1 MKHTIKNT
9 LSLVMMSSALFCT
22 PCFASVSNDLG
33 NFFKGL
39 GYDTNVTDPSVYQ
52 GQAAG
57 YYSGGSLFARNT
69 VRDYQLLSVQ
79 LPKVRAGCGG
89 IDIYTG
95 AFSFVNSQ
103 NLVNAMNNIANN
115 AVSYATM
122 LGLESVSPEIANEMQ
137 TLQAFANQVNQSNIS
152 SCESAATLV
161 GAVWPKT
168 QEAQRQVCQ
177 SIATDKNIASDYTAA
192 RMNCG
197 ASGNQTSTLSG
208 AANDADYKDL
218 ILQNTNIAWAALQK
232 NGFLSSDSELAELFM
247 SFSGTIIV
255 QSGSSDNEPNKYSV
269 VPTLAGNQQLVKA
282 LLYGGDATMYMCDTT
297 DKCLNP
303 ALHTVTVNQED
314 GLVKQVSSLISDM
327 YSRILSDTQITPSE
341 LGLLNATQIP
351 LYKMLSV
358 EAAYTGGSSLLDLN
372 SYSDIIAVD
381 ILNQYLNENLD
392 IIQKSAGTMQYPAEV
407 VEQFNRSISQ
417 ARTDVSKI
425 EVSADQSTNTN
436 LQLIQRTQLM
446 EQQLSGQLSSH
457 LNDSMSWSAGL
468 K

>member
-1 MKHTIKNT
+1 MKINKIKPVYVLIMFLYCT
-9 LSLVMMSSALFCT
+9 TSFAGVSS
-22 PCFASVSNDLG
+22 DLG
-33 NFFKGL
+33 SFFKGL
-39 GYDTNVTDPSVYQ
+39 GYDTNATDATAYK
-52 GQAAG
+52 GQTAG
-57 YYSGGSLFARNT
+57 YYTGGSLFARNT
-69 VRDYQLLSVQ
+69 VRDYQLLSIQ

-168 QEAQRQVCQ
+168 EEAQRQVCQ
-177 SIATDKNIASDYTAA
+177 SIATDKNFASDYTAA

-197 ASGNQTSTLSG
+197 TGGAQTSTLSSG
-208 AANDADYKDL
+208 ASDPDYKDL
-218 ILQNTNIAWAALQK
+218 VLQNTNIAWNALQK
-232 NGFLSSDSELAELFM
+232 NGFLSSDAELSELFM
-247 SFSGTIIV
+247 SLSGTIII

-269 VPTLAGNQQLVKA
+269 VPTLAGNEQLVKA
-282 LLYGGDATMYMCDTT
+282 LLYGGDATIYTCDTT
-297 DKCLNP
+297 QKCLNP
-303 ALHTVTVNQED
+303 SLHSITVND
-314 GLVKQVSSLISDM
+314 NDALVKQVRSLLDDM
-327 YSRILSDTQITPSE
+327 YQHILADTPIMDTE
-341 LGLLNATQIP
+341 KGLLNSTNIP

-358 EAAYTGGSSLLDLN
+358 EAAYTGGSSLLDLD
-372 SYSDIIAVD
+372 SYAEIIAVD

-392 IIQKSAGTMQYPAEV
+392 IIQKSAGTMQYPAEI
-407 VEQFNRSISQ
+407 VEEFNKSITQ

-425 EVSADQSTNTN
+425 EVKSNQAVDTN
-436 LQLIQRTQLM
+436 LQLIQRTELM

-457 LNDSMSWSAGL
+457 LSQSMAWTAGL